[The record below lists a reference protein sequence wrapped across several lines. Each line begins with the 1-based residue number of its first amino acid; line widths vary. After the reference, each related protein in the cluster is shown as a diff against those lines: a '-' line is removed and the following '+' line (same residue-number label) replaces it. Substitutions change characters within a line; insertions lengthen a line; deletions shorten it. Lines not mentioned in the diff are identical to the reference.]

1 MRGQL
6 STAAAANCSL
16 QRVDD
21 GQHHL
26 AERLIN

>member
-6 STAAAANCSL
+6 SAAAASSSL